1 MSAETYLTKIY
12 VMVAIPALFLSLNG
26 PLLAQDSEHI
36 IEGQV
41 LQVGAAPEGLTYDPK
56 TGDYT
61 LIYKTTDINDKE
73 YLYKTTF
80 IPATKIEPD
89 VASHFDK
96 AELGTFHYRY
106 TVSNGKKAA
115 QAVHSIMMMIPN
127 PIVSN
132 SLGAPKDWK
141 ASEVQIT
148 GYLGPAARETGRLGF
163 NIAWYPQRTAEMK
176 ISIRPGMAKSG
187 FVYESD
193 DLPGV
198 GVARLRGY
206 VGKVLGLAGEG
217 PDPDSEVGKK
227 FNQLDE
233 NNFVTRHVALPKIPL
248 SKPFDAAIVLSALQ
262 KHVKEEITS
271 MALVEPSFAD
281 QLDRSLIAA
290 IEAAKRGNNDGLRAQ
305 LKDIRQMLKKEH
317 SDLDDKSDAEHEN
330 RKKSP
335 NKRIDKLAARVL
347 DFDIKYVLKTI
358 HPEEKDK

>member
-1 MSAETYLTKIY
+1 MKDSKWLKIWSCLFVIGIPSHTASADPFDASEEGLPIDYGL
-12 VMVAIPALFLSLNG
+12 VLPAGS
-26 PLLAQDSEHI
+26 
-36 IEGQV
+36 
-41 LQVGAAPEGLTYDPK
+41 APERLILEPETGNYILT
-56 TGDYT
+56 
-61 LIYKTTDINDKE
+61 YKTTDIKDKE
-73 YLYKTTF
+73 ILVRLIYE
-80 IPATKIEPD
+80 PRTKISPLIYSKFRDEMEGFSYAYRVHNSKTSKQALNGLLMFVD
-89 VASHFDK
+89 R
-96 AELGTFHYRY
+96 AEVIGQKMPVGWR
-106 TVSNGKKAA
+106 GR
-115 QAVHSIMMMIPN
+115 IIPN
-127 PIVSN
+127 SVDRDVSV
-132 SLGAPKDWK
+132 GWRF
-141 ASEVQIT
+141 I
-148 GYLGPAARETGRLGF
+148 ARQGL
-163 NIAWYPQRTAEMK
+163 
-176 ISIRPGMAKSG
+176 SPGHTQEG
-187 FVYESD
+187 FVFRSP

-198 GVARLRGY
+198 GIMRLTGA
-206 VGKVLGLAGEG
+206 VSKILAYTGEG

-335 NKRIDKLAARVL
+335 SRRIDKLAARVL
-347 DFDIKYVLKTI
+347 DFDIKYVLKQTY
-358 HPEEKDK
+358 PGDEDM